1 MPCQA
6 AESYVKKRRGDRS
19 KNYLKKSLATV
30 FLFGILA
37 GRLKPKP
44 PFKMNKLNKMLSVQA
59 NKDLALRDGMT
70 AELTINAGEVVASRV
85 PQSVLTLANDGRLGV
100 RVVDNG
106 RVALRPVQIISD
118 DQNGAVVTGLAASE
132 MVIVRGGEYTRD
144 GREVE
149 FEMEQTANAALPSR
163 EAQ

>member
-1 MPCQA
+1 M
-6 AESYVKKRRGDRS
+6 
-19 KNYLKKSLATV
+19 
-30 FLFGILA
+30 
-37 GRLKPKP
+37 
-44 PFKMNKLNKMLSVQA
+44 
-59 NKDLALRDGMT
+59 
-70 AELTINAGEVVASRV
+70 
-85 PQSVLTLANDGRLGV
+85 LTLANDGRLGV

-106 RVALRPVQIISD
+106 RVSLRPVQIISD